1 MYQKAMRLSRWALC
15 PVLLLFSLV
24 STSAWAQEPKEW
36 RHPTQVNMP
45 VGVTD
50 VSAKIHSIHMT
61 VFWISVII
69 GVVVFA
75 VMFYSIFV
83 HRKSRGYKPS
93 HFHESTKLEVA
104 WTVVPFLILIVMAV
118 PATTTIID
126 IYDTED
132 ADIDI
137 LVTGYQWKWKYEYID
152 PAGDNV
158 SFFSSMST
166 APEEIAGTAPKGENY
181 LIEVDEPVVIPV
193 NKKVR
198 FLLTANDVIH
208 AWWVPEFGIKKDAIP
223 GFINESWARP
233 LKVGVYRGQCAEL
246 CGRDHGFMPVVVN
259 VVEQAEYD
267 QWLTAKKEEAA
278 QIKEL
283 MAKHFSLP
291 ELVDQGQ
298 QIYNRVCVVCHGPS
312 GEGGLGNALAKSAIV
327 TGGLNETLDTV
338 VHGVPGTAMQAF
350 GAQLNDVE
358 LAAVTTYIRN
368 SFGNNMGDMAQP
380 VDVFNFKK
388 GQ

>member
-1 MYQKAMRLSRWALC
+1 MYQKAMRLYRLALG
-15 PVLLLFSLV
+15 PVLLLLS
-24 STSAWAQEPKEW
+24 SIGSSAWAQGPTEW
-36 RHPTQVNMP
+36 RHPNQVNMP
-45 VGVTD
+45 VGVTE
-50 VSAKIHSIHMT
+50 VSAQIHSIHMT
-61 VFWISVII
+61 VFWICVAI
-69 GVVVFA
+69 GVAVFST
-75 VMFYSIFV
+75 MFYSILV

-93 HFHESTKLEVA
+93 HFHESTKLEIA
-104 WTVVPFLILIVMAV
+104 WTIVPFIILIVMAV
-118 PATTTIID
+118 PATSTIIA

-132 ADIDI
+132 ADLDI

-152 PAGDNV
+152 PAGENI

-166 APEEIAGTAPKGENY
+166 TPEEIAGTAPKGENY

-223 GFINESWARP
+223 GFINEAWARP
-233 LKVGVYRGQCAEL
+233 LKTGFYRGQCAEL
-246 CGRDHGFMPVVVN
+246 CGRDHGFMPVVVS
-259 VVEQAEYD
+259 VVEQEEYD
-267 QWLTAKKEEAA
+267 SWLTAKKEEAA

-283 MAKHFSLP
+283 MAKHFTLP
-291 ELVDQGQ
+291 ELVQQGQ
-298 QIYNRVCVVCHGPS
+298 QIYNRVCVACHGPN
-312 GEGGLGNALAKSAIV
+312 GEGGIGNALAKSAIV
-327 TGGLNETLDTV
+327 TGALDETLDTV

-350 GAQLNDVE
+350 GGQLNDVE

-368 SFGNNMGDMAQP
+368 SFGNNMGDMTQP